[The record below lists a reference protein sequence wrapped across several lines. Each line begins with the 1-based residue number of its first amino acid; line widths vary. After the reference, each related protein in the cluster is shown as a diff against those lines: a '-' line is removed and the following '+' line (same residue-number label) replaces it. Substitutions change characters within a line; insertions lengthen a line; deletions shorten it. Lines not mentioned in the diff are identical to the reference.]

1 MPRPITPPAGPDYD
15 LETVAASLDESGVDL
30 ADEASLAQCAH
41 LLAGLARNPRFLA
54 DRVIAEL
61 KASYAHQLAANRYS
75 AQVFLLPRSRRGWFL
90 PANMWP
96 AAGDADSA
104 ATGPQALSFALISD
118 KRRVATQRF
127 SLCSLRASPSPYKK
141 NK

>member
-41 LLAGLARNPRFLA
+41 LLAGLARNRRFLA

-61 KASYAHQLAANRYS
+61 KASFADQLAANRYS
-75 AQVFLLPRSRRGWFL
+75 AQVFLLHRSRRGWFL
-90 PANMWP
+90 RANLWP
-96 AAGDADSA
+96 AAGDAAYA
-104 ATGPQALSFALISD
+104 ASGPQAFASGLPPAHNFHFLSPGHCGPACGCA
-118 KRRVATQRF
+118 RTEE
-127 SLCSLRASPSPYKK
+127 
-141 NK
+141 

>member
-41 LLAGLARNPRFLA
+41 LLAGLARNRRFLA

-61 KASYAHQLAANRYS
+61 KASYADQLAANRYS
-75 AQVFLLPRSRRGWFL
+75 VQVFLLNPSRRGWFL
-90 PANMWP
+90 SATRRP
-96 AAGDADSA
+96 AAGDAAHADS
-104 ATGPQALSFALISD
+104 GPQAISRG
-118 KRRVATQRF
+118 RRAW
-127 SLCSLRASPSPYKK
+127 
-141 NK
+141 

>member
-41 LLAGLARNPRFLA
+41 LLAGLARNRRFLA

-61 KASYAHQLAANRYS
+61 KASYADQLAANRYS
-75 AQVFLLPRSRRGWFL
+75 AQVFLLHRSRRGWFL
-90 PANMWP
+90 PANMCP
-96 AAGDADSA
+96 AAGHDDRTTAVSGQSVQGSVHLGGHCHI
-104 ATGPQALSFALISD
+104 T
-118 KRRVATQRF
+118 
-127 SLCSLRASPSPYKK
+127 KK
-141 NK
+141 